1 MKGELLMDKNLLV
14 PTDDARIFFYK
25 DGQQVR
31 TTEIDGDTWFFAKD
45 VCDILEIKNA
55 RDAMNALDNDEKMTV
70 GNSDGHSGKRGGAQN
85 YNVINESGLYTL
97 ILRSTKPEAK
107 PFRRWVTH
115 EVLPSIR
122 KHGAY
127 LTKQALDTLSQKY
140 VQLQKQYDEQRGLAA
155 LGKLVLASTE
165 CYTVQNAAQFLAQHG
180 YPIGQNRL
188 YKRCRDKKLL
198 GSRKGKQYNM
208 PTQKAIENGLFAIS
222 LNNGSYRPIAM
233 VTPKCLQQLV
243 SECEEEYFPLIA
255 LITSEEIVAVN
266 N

>member
-1 MKGELLMDKNLLV
+1 MDSNNSAIQV
-14 PTDDARIFFYK
+14 FNY
-25 DGQQVR
+25 DGSRQVR
-31 TTEIDGDTWFFAKD
+31 TIDKDGEVLFVGKD
-45 VCDILEIKNA
+45 VAEILGYANSRKAIADHVDEEDKTYGVTI
-55 RDAMNALDNDEKMTV
+55 RDSIGREQNPAL
-70 GNSDGHSGKRGGAQN
+70 
-85 YNVINESGLYTL
+85 INESGLYSL
-97 ILRSTKPEAK
+97 ILSSKLPNAK
-107 PFRRWVTH
+107 KFKRWVTS
-115 EVLPSIR
+115 EVLPAIR

-127 LTKQALDTLSQKY
+127 ITKQALDTLSQKY
-140 VQLQKQYDEQRGLAA
+140 AQLQQQYEEQRGLAA
-155 LGKLVLASTE
+155 LGRVVLASTE

-222 LNNGSYRPIAM
+222 LNNDSYRPIAM

-255 LITSEEIVAVN
+255 LIPKEEMVAVN
-266 N
+266 S